1 MQAANRLVSACLV
14 ALAFGVLAGCATE
27 AVHSKSGT
35 TTTVILLRHAD
46 RDEHS
51 EQLNAQGRARA
62 QALVA
67 AVRDRGVTAIY
78 SPNVERNVD
87 TVKPLAQHLGIDIT
101 LTPRFSMP
109 VANRIAREILDKHAG
124 GVVVLVGNLTG
135 NLQAFYHLLGG
146 TGSGPEEY
154 GDLYI
159 MTIPDQGPV
168 KVNKM
173 RFGS

>member
-1 MQAANRLVSACLV
+1 MLTANRLVSVCLV
-14 ALAFGVLAGCATE
+14 ALAFGVLAGCATV
-27 AVHSKSGT
+27 AVPSKPGT

-46 RDEHS
+46 RDENS
-51 EQLNAQGRARA
+51 EQLNATGRARA

-67 AVRDRGVTAIY
+67 AARHMGVTAIY

-109 VANRIAREILDKHAG
+109 VASRIAREILDKHAG

-146 TGSGPEEY
+146 TGSGPEQY
-154 GDLYI
+154 GDLFI

-173 RFGS
+173 RFGP

>member
-1 MQAANRLVSACLV
+1 MLTANRLVSVCLV
-14 ALAFGVLAGCATE
+14 VLVFGVLAGCATV
-27 AVHSKSGT
+27 AVNSKPGT
-35 TTTVILLRHAD
+35 STTVILLRHAD
-46 RDEHS
+46 RDETSDH
-51 EQLNAQGRARA
+51 LNAQGRERA

-87 TVKPLAQHLGIDIT
+87 TVKPLAQYLGIGIT
-101 LTPRFSMP
+101 LTPKFSML

-154 GDLYI
+154 GDLFI

-168 KVNKM
+168 IVNRI
-173 RFGS
+173 RFGP